1 MKDDRPPQT
10 LDTTPLLEGW
20 RQFEAVAHD
29 YLTPIATEDQNER
42 ALELLEQL
50 WKAVP
55 DGETTHPL
63 FTLLELL
70 TGRIVAFEAS
80 AYPIPSS
87 TPEQMLAYFM
97 EQRGLTQ
104 AQVAGAMGIHQGS
117 LGEILNGER
126 SLTVDQIRALSSFF
140 EVDPAVFL

>member
-1 MKDDRPPQT
+1 MNA
-10 LDTTPLLEGW
+10 TPILEGW

-29 YLTPIATEDQNER
+29 YLTPITTEDQNER
-42 ALELLEQL
+42 TLELLEQL

-63 FTLLELL
+63 FPLLELL
-70 TGRIVAFEAS
+70 TGRIVAFEES

-87 TPEQMLAYFM
+87 TPERMLAYFM
-97 EQRGLTQ
+97 EGRGLTQ
-104 AQVAGAMGIHQGS
+104 TQVAGATGIHQS
-117 LGEILNGER
+117 NLSKILKGER

-140 EVDPAVFL
+140 KVNPAVFL